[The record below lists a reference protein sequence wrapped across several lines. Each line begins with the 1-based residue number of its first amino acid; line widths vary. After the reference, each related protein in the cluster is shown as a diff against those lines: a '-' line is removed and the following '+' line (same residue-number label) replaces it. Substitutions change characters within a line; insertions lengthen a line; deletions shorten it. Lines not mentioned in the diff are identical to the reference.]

1 MTNDDKELRR
11 QEWYERVKK
20 EGKITRGPKEE
31 HDAKLK
37 TLQNPVRRNIIKTLN
52 EKKMTFDE
60 LKAELNLDS
69 MPLKLHLGMLEDTLY
84 IEKEDETTYIITPRG
99 EDYLESIEPKDESK
113 DKKLDDLK
121 KRRDEWYE
129 KAKKEGKLKRNPTED
144 HRAGLKAM
152 QNPVRRHMLEAMGEG
167 KMTFDEVKAK
177 FDLNNVQAKLN
188 LDMLEDTLYIEKE
201 DENTYVVTPRGEAF
215 LANVDE
221 HHL

>member
-1 MTNDDKELRR
+1 MTNDDKEQRR

-20 EGKITRGPKEE
+20 EGKLKRDPKEE

-37 TLQNPVRRNIIKTLN
+37 TLQNPVRRNIIKSLN

-60 LKAELNLDS
+60 LKAEFNLDN

-84 IEKEDETTYIITPRG
+84 VEKEDENTYVITPRG
-99 EDYLESIEPKDESK
+99 EDYLDSIETKPESKDESM
-113 DKKLDDLK
+113 DDLK

-129 KAKKEGKLKRNPTED
+129 KMKKEGRLKRNPTED

-167 KMTFDEVKAK
+167 KMTYDEVKEK
-177 FDLNNVQAKLN
+177 FDLNDVQAKLN

-201 DENTYVVTPRGEAF
+201 DDTTYVITVRGEAF

>member
-1 MTNDDKELRR
+1 MIDMTNDDLEQRR
-11 QEWYERVKK
+11 QEWYERMKK
-20 EGKITRGPKEE
+20 EGKLNRSPKEE

-37 TLQNPVRRNIIKTLN
+37 TLQNPVRRDIIKHLN
-52 EKKMTFDE
+52 DKKMTFDE
-60 LKAELNLDS
+60 LKTEFNLEN
-69 MPLKLHLGMLEDTLY
+69 MPMKLHLGMLEDTLF
-84 IEKEDETTYIITPRG
+84 IEKEDDSTYIITPRG

-113 DKKLDDLK
+113 DDLK

-144 HRAGLKAM
+144 HRAGLKTM

-167 KMTFDEVKAK
+167 KMTFDEVKEK
-177 FDLNNVQAKLN
+177 FDLSDVQAKLN

-201 DENTYVVTPRGEAF
+201 DESSYIITPRGEAF

>member
-1 MTNDDKELRR
+1 MSDDDQIKRR
-11 QEWYERVKK
+11 QEWYEKAKK
-20 EGKITRGPKEE
+20 EGKLNRDPKED

-37 TLQNPVRRNIIKTLN
+37 TLQNPVRRNIIKSLN

-60 LKAELNLDS
+60 LKAEFDLDN

-84 IEKEDETTYIITPRG
+84 IEKEDENTYVITPRG
-99 EDYLESIEPKDESK
+99 EEYLESIETKPASKDE
-113 DKKLDDLK
+113 KLDDLK

-152 QNPVRRHMLEAMGEG
+152 QNPVRRHMLEAFGEG
-167 KMTFDEVKAK
+167 KMNYDEVKEK
-177 FDLNNVQAKLN
+177 FELNDVQTKLN

-201 DENTYVVTPRGEAF
+201 GERTYVITPRGEAF

>member
-1 MTNDDKELRR
+1 MIDMANDDLEQRR
-11 QEWYERVKK
+11 QEWSERMKK
-20 EGKITRGPKEE
+20 EGKLNRTSKEE

-60 LKAELNLDS
+60 LKTEFNLEN
-69 MPLKLHLGMLEDTLY
+69 MPMKLHLGMLEDILF

-99 EDYLESIEPKDESK
+99 EDYLGSVEPKDEK
-113 DKKLDDLK
+113 MDDLK

-129 KAKKEGKLKRNPTED
+129 KAKKEGKLKENPTED

-188 LDMLEDTLYIEKE
+188 LDMLVDTLYIEK
-201 DENTYVVTPRGEAF
+201 DGENTYIVTPRGEAF